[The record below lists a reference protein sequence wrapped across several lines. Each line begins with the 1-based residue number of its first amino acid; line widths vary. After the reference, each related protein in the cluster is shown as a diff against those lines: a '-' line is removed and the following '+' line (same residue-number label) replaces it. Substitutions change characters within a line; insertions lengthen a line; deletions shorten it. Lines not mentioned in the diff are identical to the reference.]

1 MGLRLPTCVL
11 RTTKHV
17 ELSLTN
23 KKYIVKHAIHQA
35 VLKEN
40 AKNGSIDLQ
49 KKPIKNN
56 SWESMDPNYI
66 QQGNS

>member
-1 MGLRLPTCVL
+1 MGWRLPTCVL

-23 KKYIVKHAIHQA
+23 KTYIVKHAIHQA

-40 AKNGSIDLQ
+40 AKNGSIDIP
-49 KKPIKNN
+49 KKDIKNN
-56 SWESMDPNYI
+56 SWE
-66 QQGNS
+66 